1 MAVTKTRNRLVD
13 VARQIFAKR
22 GLENTTMND
31 IAVAS
36 GKGRRTL
43 YTYFKSKE
51 DLYLAVIEGELVRLL
66 QYMNEMASTSEMSA
80 EEKLVSLIYTHL
92 NLVKEAVQRNG
103 NLRAE
108 FFRDIITV
116 ERVRKRFD
124 ENERNLFAGVVAE
137 GVRTGEFEIDSIPL
151 FVDILHFSLK
161 GLEIPYIY
169 GRLGR
174 GLAQG
179 VSHAIVQ
186 KMLHKMLTKNEKPNI
201 TF

>member
-1 MAVTKTRNRLVD
+1 MAVTKTRNKLVD

-66 QYMNEMASTSEMSA
+66 QYMNEMASTPEMSA
-80 EEKLVSLIYTHL
+80 EDKLVSLIYTHL

-124 ENERNLFAGVVAE
+124 ENERKLFAGVVAE

-174 GLAQG
+174 GLPHG
-179 VSHAIVQ
+179 VGPAIVR
-186 KMLHKMLTKNEKPNI
+186 KMMHKMLTKNDKQNI
-201 TF
+201 KF

>member
-124 ENERNLFAGVVAE
+124 DAEIELFFLCTPCGIAE
-137 GVRTGEFEIDSIPL
+137 EG
-151 FVDILHFSLK
+151 DILRVVLADHRFCHRFQCFTDRIIHGALLSELFFCA
-161 GLEIPYIY
+161 LLYISN
-169 GRLGR
+169 GENGKRR
-174 GLAQG
+174 
-179 VSHAIVQ
+179 
-186 KMLHKMLTKNEKPNI
+186 
-201 TF
+201 